1 MRYKTKVTV
10 VTGGKDYKPGTILP
24 KDISDTDMAFLK
36 SKGFV
41 EPTDIESVADG
52 YDEPDLEEGDSD
64 FSGFSE
70 KTPDTLKSVEEIL
83 KIRSKKDV
91 AAYAVSIGLDLGDDY
106 EEKPLKDLQEE
117 VINFQ
122 EEQL

>member
-10 VTGGKDYKPGTILP
+10 VTGGKDYEPGTILP
-24 KDISDTDMAFLK
+24 KDISDIDMAFLK

-41 EPTDIESVADG
+41 EPADIESVESG
-52 YDEPDLEEGDSD
+52 YYEPDSEEDNA
-64 FSGFSE
+64 FLGFDE
-70 KTPDTLKSVEEIL
+70 KTPDALKSVKEIL

-91 AAYAVSIGLDLGDDY
+91 ASYAASIGLDLGTDY
-106 EEKPLKDLQEE
+106 EERPLKDLQEAI
-117 VINFQ
+117 INFQ